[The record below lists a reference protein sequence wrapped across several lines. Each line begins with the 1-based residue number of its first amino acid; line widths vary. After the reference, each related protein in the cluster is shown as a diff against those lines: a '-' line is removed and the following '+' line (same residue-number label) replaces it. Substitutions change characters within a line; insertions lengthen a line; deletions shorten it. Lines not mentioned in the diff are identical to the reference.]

1 MKTIPIITATTTILA
16 CAGAAFAGG
25 ELSAH
30 DFARQNAVNSA
41 AATRAHIAGL
51 QAGLAQL
58 EWQAAIAAR
67 ERLEKRAKK
76 VTVVRPVQD
85 KFGDPMYTWYGPLP
99 VEKGTPFYDGPRY
112 AASFDR
118 GYEQPVPDSNYRG
131 YARGRFS
138 QPGIISHTDTV
149 LGVAANSSYMQHG
162 MQTSPGSMYPSA
174 ARVMINNP

>member
-1 MKTIPIITATTTILA
+1 MKTLTILPLTTIMA
-16 CAGAAFAGG
+16 AAAAVAFAGG

-30 DFARQNAVNSA
+30 DFAQRNAAHSA
-41 AATRAHIAGL
+41 AATRARIAGL
-51 QAGLAQL
+51 QVGLAKL
-58 EWQAAIAAR
+58 EWQAAIAAQ

-99 VEKGTPFYDGPRY
+99 VKKGTPFYDGPRY

-131 YARGRFS
+131 YARGSFS
-138 QPGIISHTDTV
+138 QPGLISRTDTV